1 MSPWEVIGW
10 LIVVPMALMTLFFVF
25 AVSGAVVMAIV
36 RGAKPKSQST
46 VSKEHPS
53 NVTPLRRN

>member
-1 MSPWEVIGW
+1 VSPWEVIGW

-36 RGAKPKSQST
+36 RGAKPKPT
-46 VSKEHPS
+46 VSDDHPS
-53 NVTPLRRN
+53 NVTPLRRK